1 MKYDKIIGLEKNI
14 SKLIMGNDNQIY
26 FDEASKL
33 WDHWIEVGG
42 NAFDTAYVYG
52 GGSQEKLLGDW
63 HRKRNNLKDLVIIL
77 LTGGVLA
84 LLGVIII
91 GDYYVAVS
99 ENRPIDEEVITLMK
113 MALTGLIGIIAG
125 YMGSK

>member
-1 MKYDKIIGLEKNI
+1 MIK
-14 SKLIMGNDNQIY
+14 
-26 FDEASKL
+26 
-33 WDHWIEVGG
+33 
-42 NAFDTAYVYG
+42 
-52 GGSQEKLLGDW
+52 
-63 HRKRNNLKDLVIIL
+63 NLKDLVIIL
-77 LTGGVLA
+77 LTGGVLT

-91 GDYYVAVS
+91 GDYYVALA

>member
-1 MKYDKIIGLEKNI
+1 MIK
-14 SKLIMGNDNQIY
+14 
-26 FDEASKL
+26 
-33 WDHWIEVGG
+33 
-42 NAFDTAYVYG
+42 
-52 GGSQEKLLGDW
+52 
-63 HRKRNNLKDLVIIL
+63 NLKDLVIIL
-77 LTGGVLA
+77 LTGGVLV

-91 GDYYVAVS
+91 GDYYVAVA

>member
-1 MKYDKIIGLEKNI
+1 VEKKMI
-14 SKLIMGNDNQIY
+14 K
-26 FDEASKL
+26 
-33 WDHWIEVGG
+33 
-42 NAFDTAYVYG
+42 
-52 GGSQEKLLGDW
+52 
-63 HRKRNNLKDLVIIL
+63 NLKDLVIIL
-77 LTGGVLA
+77 LTGGVLT

-91 GDYYVAVS
+91 GDYYVALA

>member
-1 MKYDKIIGLEKNI
+1 MIKN
-14 SKLIMGNDNQIY
+14 L
-26 FDEASKL
+26 
-33 WDHWIEVGG
+33 
-42 NAFDTAYVYG
+42 T
-52 GGSQEKLLGDW
+52 
-63 HRKRNNLKDLVIIL
+63 DLVIIL